1 MNIVKTET
9 VSPSLTERGE
19 IKKWVLMRH
28 EGFEVS
34 LMKLAPFAKIKRHK
48 HTTDWE
54 IYFYVKSKTVSICEV
69 GEEHELENPGTK
81 EMLVIS
87 VKIPAGMNAID

>member
-1 MNIVKTET
+1 MDIIKMET
-9 VSPSLTERGE
+9 ISPSLIERGE
-19 IKKWVLMRH
+19 VKKWVLMRH

-34 LMKLAPFAKIKRHK
+34 LMKLAPFTKIKRHK
-48 HTTDWE
+48 HTKDWE

-69 GEEHELENPGTK
+69 GEEHELENPSTN

-87 VKIPAGMNAID
+87 VKIPAGMNAIE